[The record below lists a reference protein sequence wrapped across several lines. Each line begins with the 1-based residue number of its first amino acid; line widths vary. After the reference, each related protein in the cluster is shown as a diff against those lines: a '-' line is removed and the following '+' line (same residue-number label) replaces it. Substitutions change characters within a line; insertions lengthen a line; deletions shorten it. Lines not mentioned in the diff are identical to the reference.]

1 MKKFL
6 TIIMALMI
14 SLAACFGLTA
24 CGQTESGIA
33 DGKLTIGY
41 TKYKPMNYFE
51 GSTLVGFDT
60 ELAIAFCEE
69 IGVDYEFVEIEW
81 SNKFID
87 LESSTIDVIWNGMTI
102 TDEVKEKTAVS
113 NPYLE
118 NKQVVVCKKENASK
132 FTNTASV
139 NLAASIAVET
149 ESAGHKVLQELN
161 VANNKIVKAEAQKD
175 TLTEVS
181 SGASEIAIIDLLM
194 AQVLVGEGTDF
205 ANLTFVDVGF
215 EKEDF
220 GVSFRKHDA
229 GLAKAF
235 DVFIKYAKET
245 GLFSQLQ
252 AKYFG

>member
-41 TKYKPMNYFE
+41 TKYAPMNYFE
-51 GSTLVGFDT
+51 GNELVGFDT

-102 TDEVKEKTAVS
+102 TDERLTEMEISV
-113 NPYLE
+113 PYLA
-118 NKQVVVCKKENASK
+118 NKQVAVVKKADAAK
-132 FTNTASV
+132 YGNTKDEFMKNTDDAV
-139 NLAASIAVET
+139 IIAEKG
-149 ESAGHKVLQELN
+149 SAGEEL
-161 VANNKIVKAEAQKD
+161 VKPVE
-175 TLTEVS
+175 
-181 SGASEIAIIDLLM
+181 
-194 AQVLVGEGTDF
+194 
-205 ANLTFVDVGF
+205 
-215 EKEDF
+215 
-220 GVSFRKHDA
+220 
-229 GLAKAF
+229 
-235 DVFIKYAKET
+235 
-245 GLFSQLQ
+245 
-252 AKYFG
+252 